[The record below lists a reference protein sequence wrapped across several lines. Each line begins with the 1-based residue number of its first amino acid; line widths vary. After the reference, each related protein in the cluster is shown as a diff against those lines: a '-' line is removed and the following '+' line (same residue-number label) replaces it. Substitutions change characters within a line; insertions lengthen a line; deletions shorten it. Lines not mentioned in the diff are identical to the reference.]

1 MIEPV
6 AETSAHRA
14 AITGSPRTVVLPV
27 SAHDRP
33 VVEYLLETILEFDSS
48 VRIGRA
54 FDCAQILIIPLA
66 GKVFAITLIREDG
79 EALLR
84 SFLDFRVHGRPS
96 EEQHAALDR
105 LIHPLAAA
113 VWD

>member
-1 MIEPV
+1 V
-6 AETSAHRA
+6 DH
-14 AITGSPRTVVLPV
+14 
-27 SAHDRP
+27 
-33 VVEYLLETILEFDSS
+33 LLETILEFDSS

-54 FDCAQILIIPLA
+54 FDCAQILDIPLA
-66 GKVFAITLIREDG
+66 GKVFAVTLIREDG

-84 SFLDFRVHGRPS
+84 SFFDFRVHGRPS
-96 EEQHAALDR
+96 GEQYAALDR

>member
-1 MIEPV
+1 M
-6 AETSAHRA
+6 AEIAAHGA
-14 AITGSPRTVVLPV
+14 AVTGSPRTVVLPV

-33 VVEYLLETILEFDSS
+33 VVEYLLETMLEFDSA

-54 FDCAQILIIPLA
+54 LDCAQVLEIPLA

-84 SFLDFRVHGRPS
+84 SFFDFRVHGRPS
-96 EEQHAALDR
+96 GEQHAALDR
-105 LIHPLAAA
+105 LISPLAAA